1 MKQHGP
7 WKIRDSNC
15 VYQDPWVTVQK
26 DNVIRPDG
34 ADGTYTVVEIKNGV
48 SVLAVDDEMN
58 CYLTQEFH
66 YAVGRVT
73 LETAS
78 GGIEPGEDA
87 LSTAR
92 RELQEE
98 LGITA
103 ADWTDLGRCDPFTAN
118 VLSPTTLYLARD
130 LAIGD
135 SDPEGTELIESV
147 KLPFA
152 DVVNKVMQSEIT
164 HAPSCV
170 LILKAAALLG
180 IPAAS

>member
-7 WKIRDSNC
+7 WKIIDSQC
-15 VYQDPWVTVQK
+15 VYRDPWVSVQK

-34 ADGTYTVVEIKNGV
+34 ADGTYTVVEIKSGV
-48 SVLAVDDEMN
+48 SVLAVDDALS
-58 CYLTQEFH
+58 CYLTREFH
-66 YAVGRVT
+66 YAVGQVT

-87 LSTAR
+87 LLTAQ

-103 ADWTDLGRCDPFTAN
+103 KDWTDLGRCDPFTAN
-118 VLSPTTLYLARD
+118 VLSPTKLYLARD
-130 LAIGD
+130 LTIGE
-135 SDPEGTELIESV
+135 SDPEGTELIESA
-147 KLPFA
+147 KLPFSEILE
-152 DVVNKVMQSEIT
+152 KVMQSEIT

-170 LILKAAALLG
+170 LILKAAVILG
-180 IPAAS
+180 ISR